1 MSIKNI
7 KAIKIQLRSQM
18 KKQRANLEPAKK
30 QELDRRIRERLF
42 SLWQDKSCKQLLVY
56 VSKEIEV
63 DTLKLIEAAL
73 RDGKRVAVPRCITQ
87 DTQMEFYYIRS
98 MQDLEKG
105 TFGVW
110 EPIPAKCEKV
120 EDFRHALCIVPGLSF
135 DAQGYRLGYGK
146 GYYDRFL
153 NGFDGVT
160 AGICYSMCVKWE
172 LPHGYFD
179 KPVDLLVTDRYFR
192 KIHSEKRQDRYTASG
207 RAR

>member
-42 SLWQDKSCKQLLVY
+42 SLWQYKSCKQLLVY

-110 EPIPAKCEKV
+110 EPIPVKCEKV

-135 DAQGYRLGYGK
+135 DAQGY
-146 GYYDRFL
+146 DRVL

-192 KIHSEKRQDRYTASG
+192 KIHSEKRQDRYTTSG

>member
-42 SLWQDKSCKQLLVY
+42 SLWQYKSCKQLLVY

-110 EPIPAKCEKV
+110 EPIPVKCEKV

-160 AGICYSMCVKWE
+160 AIQFHPESVLTPDGKTIVKNW
-172 LPHGYFD
+172 LF
-179 KPVDLLVTDRYFR
+179 K
-192 KIHSEKRQDRYTASG
+192 
-207 RAR
+207 